1 MTIMKNSTTPAET
14 QPLVA
19 DTASEDYRV
28 AVEQLRLFSDHS
40 LTTLLMGQVAAVVL
54 IVFYWGHITILLAIS
69 WVILSLLVI
78 LWRRLLIRAF
88 PRHEERVDVEFW
100 QRRFRWSVFYSGMSW
115 ATGQVL
121 FFPLVADTYY
131 RAFLTIFMIGI
142 STGPQSYLSI
152 LPRTYPCFLLPILLT
167 VILCHL
173 FVGGSFGYSIAIVTI
188 SILYIFAMLPASHQ
202 YGQTVTKAIRLG
214 IQNEILKEKA
224 ESANRAKSDFLSSV
238 SHELRTPM
246 TSVFGFARLIQKRM
260 REEIIPCL
268 DTNNKQAMRY
278 ARQIEDNLDIIVA
291 EGKRLTS
298 LINDV
303 LDLSKLDALRVEWHC
318 ELIGL
323 NWVMERAVAAS
334 RPLVEDKGLRLQETR
349 EPGLPTILGDRD
361 RLVQVLINLVSNAV
375 KFTERGVIALDMR
388 RQNDVILVSVTDTGI
403 GIAQADQER
412 IFDKFVQVGDT
423 LTDKPK
429 GTGLGLAICKQ
440 IVEHHGGQIWV
451 ESELGRG
458 SVFRFTLP
466 FTHTACAQKAGGPR

>member
-1 MTIMKNSTTPAET
+1 MLIFIHWELIAS
-14 QPLVA
+14 PLVI
-19 DTASEDYRV
+19 S
-28 AVEQLRLFSDHS
+28 SM
-40 LTTLLMGQVAAVVL
+40 LLV
-54 IVFYWGHITILLAIS
+54 LLAA
-69 WVILSLLVI
+69 LQRYLV
-78 LWRRLLIRAF
+78 IRAF
-88 PRHEERVDVEFW
+88 LRHDEIVDIEFW
-100 QRRFRWSVFYSGMSW
+100 QQRFRFSVFFTGMTW
-115 ATGQVL
+115 VVAQAL
-121 FFPLVADTYY
+121 FFPGDNTEQ
-131 RAFLTIFMIGI
+131 RAILII
-142 STGPQSYLSI
+142 SIMAVCSVSQSYMSVVPRVYPYFM
-152 LPRTYPCFLLPILLT
+152 LPPILAPLVCYLLLGGT
-167 VILCHL
+167 FGFVIGLG
-173 FVGGSFGYSIAIVTI
+173 FIF
-188 SILYIFAMLPASHQ
+188 YIITMLAASHSTYQ
-202 YGQTVTKAIRLG
+202 SVTETIRLG
-214 IQNEILKEKA
+214 IQNEILKDKA

-268 DTNNKQAMRY
+268 DASNTQAMRY

-318 ELIGL
+318 QPLELD
-323 NWVMERAVAAS
+323 WVMEHAVAAS
-334 RPLVEDKGLRLQETR
+334 RPLVEDKGLRLQETL

-388 RQNDVILVSVTDTGI
+388 RHNDAILVSVTDTGI

-412 IFDKFVQVGDT
+412 VFDKFVQVGDT

-429 GTGLGLAICKQ
+429 GTGLGLSICKQ
-440 IVEHHGGQIWV
+440 IVEHHGGRIWV

-458 SVFRFTLP
+458 CVFRFTLP
-466 FTHTACAQKAGGPR
+466 FTHAACAPHPAIKSCPPVGR

>member
-19 DTASEDYRV
+19 DTAPEDYRV
-28 AVEQLRLFSDHS
+28 AVEQLRLFSDHQS
-40 LTTLLMGQVAAVVL
+40 LATLLLGQVGAVLL
-54 IVFYWGHITILLAIS
+54 IVLFWGHITLPLAIS
-69 WVILSLLVI
+69 WAILSLLAT
-78 LWRRLLIRAF
+78 LWRRLVIRAF
-88 PRHEERVDVEFW
+88 PRYEERVDVQFW

-121 FFPLVADTYY
+121 FFPLVADPYY
-131 RAFLTIFMIGI
+131 RAFLTMFMMGI
-142 STGPQSYLSI
+142 LTGAQSYVSI
-152 LPRTYPCFLLPILLT
+152 LPRTYHYFMVPIFLA
-167 VILCHL
+167 VGLCYL
-173 FVGGSFGYSIAIVTI
+173 FMGGLFGYSIPIVV
-188 SILYIFAMLPASHQ
+188 ILYIFAMLSASHQ
-202 YGQTVTKAIRLG
+202 YSQTVMKAIRLG
-214 IQNEILKEKA
+214 IQNEILKDKA

-260 REEIIPCL
+260 REEMVPRL
-268 DTNNKQAMRY
+268 DPSDKEGMRY
-278 ARQIEDNLDIIVA
+278 ARQIEDNLGIIVA

-318 ELIGL
+318 QPLELD
-323 NWVMERAVAAS
+323 WVMEHAVAAS
-334 RPLVEDKGLRLQETR
+334 RPLVEDKGLRLQETL

-388 RQNDVILVSVTDTGI
+388 RHNDAILVSVTDTGI

-412 IFDKFVQVGDT
+412 VFDKFVQVGDT
-423 LTDKPK
+423 LTDKPQ
-429 GTGLGLAICKQ
+429 GTGLGLSICKQ
-440 IVEHHGGQIWV
+440 IVEHHGGRIWV
-451 ESELGRG
+451 ESELGQG
-458 SVFRFTLP
+458 SAFRFTLP
-466 FTHTACAQKAGGPR
+466 FTHAACAQKAGGPR